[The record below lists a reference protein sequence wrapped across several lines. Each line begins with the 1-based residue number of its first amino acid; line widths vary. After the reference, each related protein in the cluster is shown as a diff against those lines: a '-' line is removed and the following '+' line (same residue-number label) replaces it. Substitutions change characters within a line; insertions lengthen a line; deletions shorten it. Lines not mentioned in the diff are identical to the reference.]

1 MNKFDRQHLAN
12 VRKYQRQIDKI
23 YRDAAAQVAARY
35 SGLPAP
41 DDTIFSFDD
50 FPAVK
55 AQIDALIR
63 QMAGDIELTVQDG
76 IKTEWGLSDAKNDA
90 LVDSVFGDNVV
101 AAMYKHRNTD
111 ALNAFIERKNN
122 GLGLSDNVWRY
133 TNQFKGE
140 IEMGLDVGIREGLD
154 AASMARQLQQYL
166 VHPDMLF
173 RRVRD
178 EHGILRLSQ
187 RAAQF
192 HPGQGVYRSSYK
204 NARRLAAT
212 ETNIAYRTA
221 DHDRWQQFDFVVGIR
236 IELSNNHTCLNAKGK
251 PMPFFDIC
259 DELQGV
265 YPKEFK
271 FVGWHPHC
279 RCIATAI
286 TKTDAEADEDFRRR
300 LRGEEPAD
308 PRGSENYV
316 GEMPDNFKTWME
328 DNAERLENARSM
340 PYFIRDNFKDGDPSQ
355 GLRWMVGTP
364 SVDDEPRLTAREI
377 AEQRHAA
384 RTEGDIESIRM
395 DWYYR
400 QTKNLEDDIS
410 KGLLPESSR
419 DAIKKI
425 RTNLFYDLD
434 DSQRR
439 ISLLQAA
446 SRRHAARTSL
456 QAQKIQDA
464 WNKRRALRMYDEMAG
479 STLSNDVKT
488 AIVQNNLEIEKQL
501 GIIKG
506 KPMTIDEADMQS
518 ANPNFAKSGGYR
530 NNCATCTP
538 TYNLR
543 MRGFDLTAGE
553 NVAGTQVRYLS
564 YGLHPWEV
572 WLNADGTPVA
582 YSSVNDWLA
591 SKGGKLMTQKRWIDF
606 VNEKTA
612 DEGIY
617 GFCVRWKGG
626 GGHMTVLQRTADGK
640 LLYIEPQCDNHTAR
654 DEVAKLLRCAAGKQG
669 RVHGIMRI
677 DDKLFN
683 PKFVSILV
691 KK

>member
-1 MNKFDRQHLAN
+1 MNKYDRQHLAN

-41 DDTIFSFDD
+41 DDAIFSFDD

-90 LVDSVFGDNVV
+90 LVDSVFGKNVV

-308 PRGSENYV
+308 PRDSENYV

-364 SVDDEPRLTAREI
+364 SVDDEPRLTAQQI
-377 AEQRHAA
+377 AERRHAQRDDDA
-384 RTEGDIESIRM
+384 VIERWQTRQMLNLM
-395 DWYYR
+395 DDL
-400 QTKNLEDDIS
+400 NA
-410 KGLLPESSR
+410 GLLPSASSGAIDTIKDSIALGDYD
-419 DAIKKI
+419 DA
-425 RTNLFYDLD
+425 R
-434 DSQRR
+434 RR

-446 SRRHAARTSL
+446 ARRHAARTL
-456 QAQKIQDA
+456 DDIRRIQDMA
-464 WNKRRALRMYDEMAG
+464 DVRRYGQEYVDHVHELEKKLGMKRCKRMTM
-479 STLSNDVKT
+479 
-488 AIVQNNLEIEKQL
+488 
-501 GIIKG
+501 
-506 KPMTIDEADMQS
+506 DEADMQN
-518 ANPNFAKSGGYR
+518 ANPFYSKGREYHI
-530 NNCATCTP
+530 NCATCTP
-538 TYNLR
+538 TYVLR
-543 MRGFDLTAGE
+543 TMGFDVTAGA
-553 NVAGTQVRYLS
+553 NVAGTQVDYLS
-564 YGLHPWEV
+564 RGHAFEV
-572 WLNADGTPVA
+572 WLNADGTA
-582 YSSVNDWLA
+582 ATHESVVDWLA
-591 SKGGKLMTQKRWIDF
+591 KKGGKQMTQKRWIEF
-606 VNEKTA
+606 INEKTA

-617 GFCVRWKGG
+617 GFSVGWKGG
-626 GGHMTVLQRTADGK
+626 GGHMTVLQRTADGR
-640 LLYIEPQCDNHTAR
+640 LLYIEPQLDNHLTRDDIAGLAR
-654 DEVAKLLRCAAGKQG
+654 SAAAKQWRG
-669 RVHGIMRI
+669 RGIMRI

-683 PKFVSILV
+683 PKFVSIFV

>member
-1 MNKFDRQHLAN
+1 MNKYDRQHLAN

-41 DDTIFSFDD
+41 DDAIFSFDD

-90 LVDSVFGDNVV
+90 LVDSVFGDNAV
-101 AAMYKHRNTD
+101 AALYKHRNTD

-140 IEMGLDVGIREGLD
+140 IEMGLDIGIREGLD
-154 AASMARQLQQYL
+154 AASMARQLQQYH

-308 PRGSENYV
+308 PRDSENYV

-340 PYFIRDNFKDGDPSQ
+340 PYFIRDNFVDGDP
-355 GLRWMVGTP
+355 
-364 SVDDEPRLTAREI
+364 
-377 AEQRHAA
+377 
-384 RTEGDIESIRM
+384 
-395 DWYYR
+395 
-400 QTKNLEDDIS
+400 
-410 KGLLPESSR
+410 
-419 DAIKKI
+419 
-425 RTNLFYDLD
+425 
-434 DSQRR
+434 
-439 ISLLQAA
+439 
-446 SRRHAARTSL
+446 
-456 QAQKIQDA
+456 
-464 WNKRRALRMYDEMAG
+464 
-479 STLSNDVKT
+479 
-488 AIVQNNLEIEKQL
+488 
-501 GIIKG
+501 
-506 KPMTIDEADMQS
+506 
-518 ANPNFAKSGGYR
+518 
-530 NNCATCTP
+530 
-538 TYNLR
+538 
-543 MRGFDLTAGE
+543 
-553 NVAGTQVRYLS
+553 
-564 YGLHPWEV
+564 
-572 WLNADGTPVA
+572 
-582 YSSVNDWLA
+582 
-591 SKGGKLMTQKRWIDF
+591 
-606 VNEKTA
+606 
-612 DEGIY
+612 
-617 GFCVRWKGG
+617 
-626 GGHMTVLQRTADGK
+626 
-640 LLYIEPQCDNHTAR
+640 
-654 DEVAKLLRCAAGKQG
+654 
-669 RVHGIMRI
+669 
-677 DDKLFN
+677 
-683 PKFVSILV
+683 
-691 KK
+691 